1 MSRYFKFVSIRKD
14 QEDWMLTELQEGR
27 ARFGWSSAGSDLKVI
42 KAKAS
47 SARTAEEKIVWRYT
61 QFLIN
66 RLTKGD
72 RLIIQ
77 LSRPLRKF
85 VIAEVTGDY
94 HSTEP
99 QESDFNHYIE
109 CKLLTETFINVESQA
124 VSQSLRHHL
133 SKRGHYYEIYE
144 DLAKEELDWIVEKSL
159 QRDVEFLK
167 ANEIEHTAEFESK
180 ILEEDVI
187 TQTYKRISTKWP
199 SAYFEKFVADLIRST
214 PGLEVKK
221 QGDSGQGWDLTMRIL
236 DPIDGSILH
245 EDIPVQC
252 KNYIGEVKTKRPI
265 DDLERCI
272 RNSDSSIAYLFI
284 IGDLTE
290 EFEDELERRLE
301 VLKAENEDVKWRVI
315 GQEQIARMYLN
326 RVGAGI

>member
-1 MSRYFKFVSIRKD
+1 MTRYFKFVSIRKD
-14 QEDWMLTELQEGR
+14 KEEWMLQELQEGR
-27 ARFGWSSAGSDLKVI
+27 ARFGWSSPGSNLRIIRSKSNVD
-42 KAKAS
+42 
-47 SARTAEEKIVWRYT
+47 RTPEEKVVWRYT

-85 VIAEVTGDY
+85 LVAEVVGEY
-94 HSTEP
+94 GSTDP
-99 QESDFNHYIE
+99 QESDFNHYVE
-109 CKLLTETFINVESQA
+109 CKLLTDSFINVESQA

-133 SKRGHYYEIYE
+133 SKRGQYYEIYDE
-144 DLAKEELDWIVEKSL
+144 DIKKELDSIVDKSI
-159 QRDVEFLK
+159 QGDADFLK
-167 ANEIEHTAEFESK
+167 DNEIEHTAEFESK
-180 ILEEDVI
+180 LFEEDVV

-221 QGDSGQGWDLTMRIL
+221 QGDTGQGWDLTMRIL
-236 DPIDGSILH
+236 DPMDGSILH
-245 EDIPVQC
+245 EDVPVQC
-252 KNYIGEVKTKRPI
+252 KNYNGLVKTKRPI

-272 RNSDSSIAYLFI
+272 NNSNSPIAYLFI

-290 EFEDELERRLE
+290 EFNTELETRLAQ
-301 VLKAENEDVKWRVI
+301 LNNEKGYVQWKVI
-315 GQEQIARMYLN
+315 GQEQIAKMYLN
-326 RVGAGI
+326 RLGTTV

>member
-1 MSRYFKFVSIRKD
+1 MSRYFKFVAIRKD
-14 QEDWMLTELQEGR
+14 EEDWMTKELQEGR
-27 ARFGWSSAGSDLKVI
+27 ARFGWSSAGSDLRVI
-42 KAKAS
+42 KAKSS
-47 SARTAEEKIVWRYT
+47 SARTANEKIVWRYT

-66 RLTKGD
+66 KLTKGD

-85 VIAEVTGDY
+85 LIAEVTGEY
-94 HSTEP
+94 HSTDP

-109 CKLLTETFINVESQA
+109 CKLLTEAFINVESQA
-124 VSQSLRHHL
+124 VSQSLRHHI

-144 DLAKEELDWIVEKSL
+144 ELAKEELDWILEKSL
-159 QRDVEFLK
+159 QRDAEFLK
-167 ANEIEHTAEFESK
+167 ANEIEHTADYESK
-180 ILEEDVI
+180 VLEEDVI

-221 QGDSGQGWDLTMRIL
+221 QGDSRQGWDLTMRIL

-245 EDIPVQC
+245 DNIPVQC
-252 KNYIGEVKTKRPI
+252 KNYNGAVKTKRPI

-272 RNSDSSIAYLFI
+272 RNSGSSIAYLFI
-284 IGDLTE
+284 IGDLTK
-290 EFEDELERRLE
+290 EFEDEFDNRLE
-301 VLKAENEDVKWRVI
+301 LLQTENEHIKLKVI
-315 GQEQIARMYLN
+315 GQEQIAKMYLN
-326 RVGAGI
+326 RVGSGI